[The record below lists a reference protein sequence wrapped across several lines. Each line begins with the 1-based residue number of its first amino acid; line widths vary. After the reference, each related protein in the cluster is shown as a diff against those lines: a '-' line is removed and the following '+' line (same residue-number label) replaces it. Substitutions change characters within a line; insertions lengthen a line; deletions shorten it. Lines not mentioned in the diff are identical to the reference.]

1 MVKKNNAD
9 KIINILWLLAV
20 AFTGFCLLKTA
31 ESIGLKCIVDLVEQK
46 EYYQDFLWP
55 SIYNRASKATLGV
68 VIVALFI
75 YINSITNLELVPK
88 GRSTLLIKNIAFVA
102 TSMALAVYML
112 FVILYLKG
120 YSYWMIPMALVI
132 VIGLGCTIRN
142 IVIYKKLDSEKNIDD
157 DKTADVDEK
166 VDTDENID
174 TIWKP
179 VIVRLNIMLVTVLV
193 CFFFVLADFKTRVD
207 NARISYD
214 ELNEDI
220 IDIGFGHECGM
231 ERNRA
236 IVKLQ
241 FVNLYNETGRQYSM
255 EVLEKEYANY
265 KNGTGSWSTLWQ
277 FCRESID
284 IELDWDNEK
293 MTHTKKPYW
302 VDAQADGCMAEH
314 YLGKKYRYDE
324 DEYNKLKIDLFMDIA
339 SFTSAVE
346 EKLNAKG
353 LTLNQS
359 NDTSADERKY
369 NRDFWRTYTTASE
382 EEVYLACEA
391 VASEK

>member
-1 MVKKNNAD
+1 MKKNNAD

-55 SIYNRASKATLGV
+55 AIYNRASKATLGV

-88 GRSTLLIKNIAFVA
+88 GRSTLLIKNIAFVT
-102 TSMALAVYML
+102 TSIALALDML

-142 IVIYKKLDSEKNIDD
+142 IVIYKKIDSEKNIDD
-157 DKTADVDEK
+157 DKTADVDDK

-179 VIVRLNIMLVTVLV
+179 VIVRLNIMLVAVLA
-193 CFFFVLADFKTRVD
+193 CFFLVFANFKNRVD

-277 FCRESID
+277 FCRDSID
-284 IELDWDNEK
+284 IELDWDDEK
-293 MTHTKKPYW
+293 NDYTEKPYW

-314 YLGKKYRYDE
+314 YLGKKYLYDE

-346 EKLNAKG
+346 ENLNAKG
-353 LTLNQS
+353 LTLSQS
-359 NDTSADERKY
+359 NDSRAYDREH

-391 VASEK
+391 VANEK

>member
-1 MVKKNNAD
+1 MVKKNNTD
-9 KIINILWLLAV
+9 KFIDILWLLAV
-20 AFTGFCLLKTA
+20 AFTAFCLLKTA

-55 SIYNRASKATLGV
+55 AIYNRASKATLV
-68 VIVALFI
+68 VVVVAVFL
-75 YINSITNLELVPK
+75 YVNVMMDLDLEGK
-88 GRSTLLIKNIAFVA
+88 STLLIKNISVIT

-142 IVIYKKLDSEKNIDD
+142 IVICKKTDGENTIDD
-157 DKTADVDEK
+157 DKTADVDDK
-166 VDTDENID
+166 SDVDENID
-174 TIWKP
+174 TVWKP
-179 VIVRLNIMLVTVLV
+179 VIVRFNIMLVAVLA
-193 CFFFVLADFKTRVD
+193 CFFLVFANFKNRVD

-265 KNGTGSWSTLWQ
+265 KNGTGNWSTLWQ
-277 FCRESID
+277 FCRDSID

-293 MTHTKKPYW
+293 NDYTEKPYW

-314 YLGKKYRYDE
+314 YLGKKYLYDE

-353 LTLNQS
+353 LTLSQS
-359 NDTSADERKY
+359 NDSRAYDREH

-391 VASEK
+391 VANEK

>member
-1 MVKKNNAD
+1 MVKKNNSD
-9 KIINILWLLAV
+9 KIINIVWLFAV
-20 AFTGFCLLKTA
+20 AFTAFCLLKTA

-55 SIYNRASKATLGV
+55 AIYNRASKATLGV

-88 GRSTLLIKNIAFVA
+88 GRSTLLIKNIAFVT
-102 TSMALAVYML
+102 TSIALAAYML

-120 YSYWMIPMALVI
+120 YSYWMIPMALV
-132 VIGLGCTIRN
+132 VAIGLGLTIRN
-142 IVIYKKLDSEKNIDD
+142 IVICKKLDGEKNIDD
-157 DKTADVDEK
+157 DKTADVDE
-166 VDTDENID
+166 NID
-174 TIWKP
+174 TVWRP
-179 VIVRLNIMLVTVLV
+179 VIARLNIMLVAVMA
-193 CFFFVLADFKTRVD
+193 CFFFVLADFKTRID

-314 YLGKKYRYDE
+314 YLGKKYLYDE

-346 EKLNAKG
+346 ENLNAKG
-353 LTLNQS
+353 LTLSQS
-359 NDTSADERKY
+359 NDSRAYDREH

-391 VASEK
+391 VANEK

>member
-31 ESIGLKCIVDLVEQK
+31 EGIGLKCIVDLVEQK

-55 SIYNRASKATLGV
+55 AIYNRASKATLGV

-75 YINSITNLELVPK
+75 YINSITSLELVPK
-88 GRSTLLIKNIAFVA
+88 GRRTLLIKNIAFIS
-102 TSMALAVYML
+102 TSIALALDMI

-120 YSYWMIPMALVI
+120 YSYWMIPMALV
-132 VIGLGCTIRN
+132 VAIGLGFTIRN
-142 IVIYKKLDSEKNIDD
+142 IVICKNIDNVKNIDGETSGVD
-157 DKTADVDEK
+157 DKVDVDENLDA
-166 VDTDENID
+166 V
-174 TIWKP
+174 WKP
-179 VIVRLNIMLVTVLV
+179 VTVRLNIMLVAVLA
-193 CFFFVLADFKTRVD
+193 CFFLVFANFKNRVD

-284 IELDWDNEK
+284 IELDWDDEKNEY
-293 MTHTKKPYW
+293 TKKPYW
-302 VDAQADGCMAEH
+302 VNAQADGCMAEH
-314 YLGKKYRYDE
+314 YLGKKYQYDE
-324 DEYNKLKIDLFMDIA
+324 DEYNKLKIDVFMDVA

-353 LTLNQS
+353 LTLSQS
-359 NDTSADERKY
+359 NDSRAYDREY
-369 NRDFWRTYTTASE
+369 DRDFWRTYTTASE

-391 VASEK
+391 VANEK